1 MARVIAFDVNETL
14 LDLRALDPDFV
25 QIFGEAA
32 ARREWF
38 SQMLQSAL
46 VATVTGVYPDFGRT
60 GIAALDMLAERRGI
74 ILTEADRQR
83 IREGMRRL
91 PPYPEVRASL
101 ERLRDAGLRM
111 VTLSNSTGAVAM
123 AQITNAGLR
132 DLFEQVFSADTV
144 QRLKP
149 APEPYHMVAARL
161 GVPIG
166 QVRLVAAHAWD
177 IAGALRAGCAAAFVA
192 RPGMVLDPLVE
203 QPDIIGSDLR
213 DIADQIIAV
222 TTPQA

>member
-46 VATVTGVYPDFGRT
+46 VATVTGVYTDFGST

-74 ILTEADRQR
+74 TLTEADRQR

-91 PPYPEVRASL
+91 PPHNEARASL

-111 VTLSNSTGAVAM
+111 VTLTNSTEAVAT
-123 AQITNAGLR
+123 AQITNAGLL

-161 GVPIG
+161 GVQIG

-222 TTPQA
+222 ECE

>member
-46 VATVTGVYPDFGRT
+46 VATVTGVYTDFGST

-74 ILTEADRQR
+74 TLTEADRQR

-91 PPYPEVRASL
+91 PPHAEARASL

-111 VTLSNSTGAVAM
+111 VTLTNSTEAVAT

-132 DLFEQVFSADTV
+132 DLFEQVLSADTV
-144 QRLKP
+144 RRLKP
-149 APEPYHMVAARL
+149 APESYRMTAAQL

-222 TTPQA
+222 ECG